1 MLRQTVKWSTLEPI
15 QSLGANESVF
25 LVQYYNK
32 KKRKKDKWKTVF
44 FNLLTKLEE
53 NPFYLSTLKI
63 IYIASSYEEL
73 QVVSEAIYL

>member
-1 MLRQTVKWSTLEPI
+1 MNQCFWSSTI
-15 QSLGANESVF
+15 T
-25 LVQYYNK
+25 K
-32 KKRKKDKWKTVF
+32 KKERKTNEKQYF

-63 IYIASSYEEL
+63 IYIASSHEEL

>member
-1 MLRQTVKWSTLEPI
+1 MNQCCWSSTI
-15 QSLGANESVF
+15 T
-25 LVQYYNK
+25 K
-32 KKRKKDKWKTVF
+32 KKKERKTNEKQYF

-73 QVVSEAIYL
+73 QVVSEAIYF